1 MLKTGDFL
9 KKIKN
14 IGKILEGI
22 TLVKANV
29 VGLYPSPP
37 YEAGLEP
44 FRKGLNEREAPK
56 VPTEELKKMAD
67 FVLKNNF
74 LEFNGEV

>member
-1 MLKTGDFL
+1 MIFL
-9 KKIKN
+9 KKRKN
-14 IGKILEGI
+14 IGKILEGV

-37 YEAGLEP
+37 YEGGLEP
-44 FRKGLNEREAPK
+44 FRKGLNGREAPRA
-56 VPTEELKKMAD
+56 PTEELKKMAD

>member
-14 IGKILEGI
+14 IGKIPEGVI
-22 TLVKANV
+22 LVTAGV
-29 VGLYPSPP
+29 VGLYPSIPHGADL
-37 YEAGLEP
+37 EAL
-44 FRKGLNEREAPK
+44 RKILNERETPK
-56 VPTEELKKMAD
+56 VPTEELIKMAN

-74 LEFNGEV
+74 

>member
-14 IGKILEGI
+14 IGKILEGA

-29 VGLYPSPP
+29 VGLYPGPP
-37 YEAGLEP
+37 YEVGLEP
-44 FRKGLNEREAPK
+44 FRKGLNEREAPR
-56 VPTEELKKMAD
+56 VLTEELKKMAD
-67 FVLKNNF
+67 VVPKNNF